1 MHWELCTRVCT
12 NAFITLPT
20 KDEFKSNPVTR
31 VYVRWWSKAYY
42 ENLGMTSGTNSSHSR
57 HDALKKG
64 CSVVPTQLVPFDCAS
79 VTHLQDRPMVLAHQH
94 LRLSSP
100 HLDASEEVGD
110 EVDSHGDGPVLRLRQ
125 QVLNKRSLEV
135 AQVDSDVNFRHKK
148 KGMFRPLQSNG
159 CVSDVGPSCSFNLVT
174 AGVYSCTDMLLG
186 GNLPTDGEIGDPPG
200 AELVQNLPN
209 FPSLPCVGGGV
220 QESIMR
226 PTHLPASSGI
236 SLRGPNLRGTEQVIH
251 RIRLGAAMDIK
262 SHTEKRISKYPL
274 EYLTLLNEDLSKLV
288 YVIDSLNVDSSSLKI
303 KITELMAAST
313 EYSSLRAIFLEKL
326 SPDVRAHQLA
336 TINLSLAQV
345 RSSQQAAS
353 GDYQFT
359 KTSLTSV
366 QGTTLSQYQEE
377 ISRLEREKGMTMEL
391 PILSPT
397 EVETLKTLEGLLEDR
412 LRSFKD
418 IVFK

>member
-31 VYVRWWSKAYY
+31 VYVRWWSK
-42 ENLGMTSGTNSSHSR
+42 
-57 HDALKKG
+57 
-64 CSVVPTQLVPFDCAS
+64 LVPFDCAS

-110 EVDSHGDGPVLRLRQ
+110 EVDSHGDGPVLWLCQ

-148 KGMFRPLQSNG
+148 KGMFRPPQSNG
-159 CVSDVGPSCSFNLVT
+159 RVSDVGPSCSFNLVT

-186 GNLPTDGEIGDPPG
+186 GNLPTDWEIGDPPG

-262 SHTEKRISKYPL
+262 SHIEKRISKYPL
-274 EYLTLLNEDLSKLV
+274 EDLILLNEDLSKLV

-303 KITELMAAST
+303 KIAELMAAST
-313 EYSSLRAIFLEKL
+313 EYFSLRAISLEKL
-326 SPDVRAHQLA
+326 SPDVRAHQLT

-345 RSSQQAAS
+345 RFSQQAAS

-366 QGTTLSQYQEE
+366 HVSLDALVREREQLVIEVLQLESVLSEQGTTLSQYQEE
-377 ISRLEREKGMTMEL
+377 ISRLEREKCMTMEL

>member
-1 MHWELCTRVCT
+1 MHWESCTRACT
-12 NAFITLPT
+12 NASITLPT
-20 KDEFKSNPVTR
+20 KDEFKSNPITR
-31 VYVRWWSKAYY
+31 VYVRWWSK
-42 ENLGMTSGTNSSHSR
+42 
-57 HDALKKG
+57 
-64 CSVVPTQLVPFDCAS
+64 LVPFDCAS
-79 VTHLQDRPMVLAHQH
+79 VTPLQDRPMVLAHQH

-100 HLDASEEVGD
+100 HLDTSEEVGD
-110 EVDSHGDGPVLRLRQ
+110 EVDSHGDRPVLRLRQ
-125 QVLNKRSLEV
+125 QVLNKQSLEV
-135 AQVDSDVNFRHKK
+135 AQVR
-148 KGMFRPLQSNG
+148 
-159 CVSDVGPSCSFNLVT
+159 PSCSFNLVT

-209 FPSLPCVGGGV
+209 FPSLSCVGRGV

-226 PTHLPASSGI
+226 PIPLPASSGI

-251 RIRLGAAMDIK
+251 RIRLGVAMDIK
-262 SHTEKRISKYPL
+262 SHIEKRISKCPL
-274 EYLTLLNEDLSKLV
+274 EDLMLLNEDLSKLV
-288 YVIDSLNVDSSSLKI
+288 SVIDSLNVDSSSLKI

-313 EYSSLRAIFLEKL
+313 EYSSLRAISLEKL

-366 QGTTLSQYQEE
+366 QVPLDALVREREQLVIEVSQLESVLSEQGTTLSQYQEE
-377 ISRLEREKGMTMEL
+377 ISRLERKKGMTMEL

-412 LRSFKD
+412 LRSFRD